1 MPKALQIG
9 SDFGEN
15 ADIFQDAV
23 DPEEEQQ
30 ANDDAAREEIN
41 RQEREREDQRQRMA
55 EHVQRQTEEMFNNIP
70 NKVDRSIREASR
82 AQASGLLRNVY
93 NNALVELETRN
104 RSLRQNLKLEGKDR
118 SQDFDT
124 KSVDFQNEA
133 EQWAQ
138 AQKRTRQIKQTV
150 VVRKN
155 ARQKQQKTN
164 TSKSRRTKTR
174 SCKGESKNSRRK
186 RKS

>member
-1 MPKALQIG
+1 MLKALQLVLILVK
-9 SDFGEN
+9 N
-15 ADIFQDAV
+15 ADVFEDAV

-93 NNALVELETRN
+93 KNALVELETRN

-118 SQDFDT
+118 SQDFDA

-155 ARQKQQKTN
+155 ARQKRTQARVEGQK
-164 TSKSRRTKTR
+164 KIL
-174 SCKGESKNSRRK
+174 
-186 RKS
+186 